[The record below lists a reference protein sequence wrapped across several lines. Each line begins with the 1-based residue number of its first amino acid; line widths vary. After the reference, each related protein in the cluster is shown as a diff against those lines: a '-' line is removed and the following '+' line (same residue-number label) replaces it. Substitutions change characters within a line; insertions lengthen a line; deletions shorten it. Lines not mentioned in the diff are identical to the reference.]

1 MWQRRTAASLRAVV
15 GAEGHAAPAEEEP
28 VEPIELV
35 GLQDVAILVL
45 GRGSERCEVGRRWT
59 VAVEREHHLAGRRRP
74 LTRPKRR
81 DRALVVDEGEATL
94 PCSARISVGTREV
107 MGAVVST
114 CMRGHPPH
122 VAPW

>member
-1 MWQRRTAASLRAVV
+1 
-15 GAEGHAAPAEEEP
+15 
-28 VEPIELV
+28 V

-94 PCSARISVGTREV
+94 PCSARIPVGNQR
-107 MGAVVST
+107 GAER
-114 CMRGHPPH
+114 RGEHLHARPLGQRI
-122 VAPW
+122 AADEDA